1 MSIRFLSCM
10 GLMLLSLPTVGWAS
24 QQGRG
29 QVDFNGEIVEVPC
42 NIDTSSRDQTIDY
55 GVVSARET
63 QNLRKSFDI
72 KLVDCQLASQVKPGY
87 IYRKA
92 NITFYG
98 QADVDDSTLLGVT
111 GSAEGV
117 AIKLIDQSQRH
128 IILGEDHYDYELV
141 NGDNRIRFF
150 TELKINNQHSKAGEF
165 QALLQFIVSY
175 L

>member
-1 MSIRFLSCM
+1 MSIRFLSCL
-10 GLMLLSLPTVGWAS
+10 GLMLLSMPALSWAS

-42 NIDTSSRDQTIDY
+42 NIDTNSLDQTIDY
-55 GVVSARET
+55 GVVSARNT
-63 QNLRKSFDI
+63 QQLRRAFEV
-72 KLVDCQLASQVKPGY
+72 KLVDCQLASQSKPGY

-98 QADVDDSTLLGVT
+98 QPDAEDLTLLGVN
-111 GSAEGV
+111 GSAKGL
-117 AIKLIDQSQRH
+117 AIKLTDQNQQH
-128 IILGEDHYDYELV
+128 IMLGEAHYDYELV
-141 NGDNRIRFF
+141 NGDNHIRFF
-150 TELKINNQHSKAGEF
+150 TELKVSNQHRKAGEF